1 MNFIIKNILLE
12 AVDLELTKED
22 FRKGNNFGAFI
33 NENPTQYAKGG
44 SIKVGDKVKY
54 PLAKMIGK
62 VKSIKDL
69 GWEKELTIEYDDGK
83 IIKEGESSVIKL
95 AKGGKTQGYN
105 DNLDESLGNT
115 KGSVLLKS
123 KPQRPQK

>member
-1 MNFIIKNILLE
+1 
-12 AVDLELTKED
+12 
-22 FRKGNNFGAFI
+22 
-33 NENPTQYAKGG
+33 
-44 SIKVGDKVKY
+44 
-54 PLAKMIGK
+54 MIGK

-105 DNLDESLGNT
+105 DKLDESLGNT
-115 KGSVLLKS
+115 KGKRSTKEQTS
-123 KPQRPQK
+123 KDRRNESEAMEKKGGRRKYARVKTMDKGSRKKEAK